1 MTINSQYVLYALY
14 VLLVIILIAGVKFAG
29 FKKCHE
35 DFISLK
41 QSKAI
46 QGICAILII
55 VHHLAQ
61 RLQYAKPL
69 QMFLDAGILFVGIF
83 FFCSGYGL
91 IKSLRQKPDYLN
103 HFLKKRLVTVLVPFY
118 VVNLVFL
125 AYAFATGAFS
135 SLKGVELV
143 KELFFRITGIKLL
156 NSNAWFIVVIT
167 LLYIGFFIFF
177 RFLKERLAYVLML
190 LYIVG
195 MLVLGLY
202 IDHGE
207 WWFQG
212 EWWYNTTFLF
222 YIGMLFARFEKPL
235 ANGMKKLYYIL
246 LPLAGVGFVFMYRF
260 SNKVL
265 YEISYWCEYNPVLS
279 RTEIFTGRAIILVT
293 QIAAVFLF
301 VLTILLISMKLQFHN
316 PVLEFIGSISLEIYL
331 IHDFF
336 LQFYQSK
343 FVYLSKEVTY
353 VYAVIGSAFAAA
365 VILWFIISK
374 LNGVLLGKKS

>member
-1 MTINSQYVLYALY
+1 MMIYALY
-14 VLLVIILIAGVKFAG
+14 AVLAVILVAGVKFAG
-29 FKKCHE
+29 IKECHE

-55 VHHLAQ
+55 VHHLSQ

-69 QMFLDAGILFVGIF
+69 QMFIDAGILFVGIF

-91 IKSLRQKPDYLN
+91 IKSLREKQGYLD
-103 HFLKKRLVTVLVPFY
+103 HFLKKRLITVLVPFY

-125 AYAFATGAFS
+125 AYSFAMGAFS
-135 SLKGVELV
+135 SFKGAELA
-143 KELFFRITGIKLL
+143 KQLFFYITGIKLL

-167 LLYIGFFIFF
+167 FLYIAFFIFF
-177 RFLKERLAYVLML
+177 RFLNEKVAYVLML
-190 LYIVG
+190 LFILG

-235 ANGMKKLYYIL
+235 ASGMKKLYYIL
-246 LPLAGVGFVFMYRF
+246 LPAAGVGFVFMYRF
-260 SNKVL
+260 SNKIL
-265 YEISYWCEYNPVLS
+265 YEISYWCEYNPALS
-279 RTEIFTGRAIILVT
+279 RKEIFFGRAAILST
-293 QIAAVFLF
+293 QIVAVFLF
-301 VLTILLISMKLQFHN
+301 VFTILLISMKLQFHN
-316 PVLEFIGSISLEIYL
+316 PVLGFIGSISLEIYL
-331 IHDFF
+331 IHDLF
-336 LQFYQSK
+336 LQLYQSK
-343 FVYLSKEVTY
+343 YVYLSKEVMY
-353 VYAVIGSAFAAA
+353 VYAVIGSAIVAA

-374 LNGVLLGKKS
+374 LNAVLLKKKS